1 MCRRPCSQAS
11 PQRQAAQRRSRRGR
25 LRRGRLR
32 RGRLRRGRLR
42 RGRQL
47 SALFPSPA
55 PAPMLSSVAGGVRRS
70 ERRAPMLR
78 RCRWGPKDR
87 KAGTNAPSV
96 AGETRRSEDRQG
108 TAPSGRVLAGK
119 CPCRSALRRKHL
131 CESVTETSFAGSP
144 LAGASFAGSPLAGA
158 SSAGSARAGGFS
170 RERPCGRV
178 PAKVPR
184 KAPRVCPGS
193 YCFGFG
199 CAGRWLSS
207 SSAASSAR

>member
-1 MCRRPCSQAS
+1 MQPGVPAETVAQRQAS
-11 PQRQAAQRRSRRGR
+11 QRQAAERPLPFPGSGADAFVRCRRGPKVR
-25 LRRGRLR
+25 KAG
-32 RGRLRRGRLR
+32 
-42 RGRQL
+42 
-47 SALFPSPA
+47 ANAPSLPVGSEG
-55 PAPMLSSVAGGVRRS
+55 PKGGHQCSVVAGGVRRT

-78 RCRWGPKDR
+78 PLPTKPVGPR
-87 KAGTNAPSV
+87 T
-96 AGETRRSEDRQG
+96 
-108 TAPSGRVLAGK
+108 GRGLPHPGGSL
-119 CPCRSALRRKHL
+119 RESALRRKHS
-131 CESVTETSFAGSP
+131 CESVTET
-144 LAGASFAGSPLAGA
+144 SFAGSPLAGA

-178 PAKVPR
+178 PAKAPRKAPRKVPR

>member
-1 MCRRPCSQAS
+1 MCREPCSQAS
-11 PQRQAAQRRSRRGR
+11 PQRQAAQRRS
-25 LRRGRLR
+25 
-32 RGRLRRGRLR
+32 RRGRLR

-87 KAGTNAPSV
+87 KAGTNATSV
-96 AGETRRSEDRQG
+96 ADETRRSEDRQG

-119 CPCRSALRRKHL
+119 CPCRSALRRKHS
-131 CESVTETSFAGSP
+131 CESVTETSFAGSH
-144 LAGASFAGSPLAGA
+144 LAGA

-178 PAKVPR
+178 PAKAPRKVPR

>member
-11 PQRQAAQRRSRRGR
+11 PQRQAAQRRS
-25 LRRGRLR
+25 RRGRLR

-119 CPCRSALRRKHL
+119 CPCRSALRRKHS
-131 CESVTETSFAGSP
+131 CESVTET
-144 LAGASFAGSPLAGA
+144 SFAGSPLAGA

-178 PAKVPR
+178 PAKAPRKVPR

>member
-11 PQRQAAQRRSRRGR
+11 PQRQAAQRRS
-25 LRRGRLR
+25 RRGRLR

-119 CPCRSALRRKHL
+119 CPCRSALRRKHS
-131 CESVTETSFAGSP
+131 CESVTETSFAGSTYARALRKRPSPGAP
-144 LAGASFAGSPLAGA
+144 LQERPPPGAPVREGSR
-158 SSAGSARAGGFS
+158 GSARAGGF
-170 RERPCGRV
+170 
-178 PAKVPR
+178 PR
-184 KAPRVCPGS
+184 KRPGKCPEKRP
-193 YCFGFG
+193 G
-199 CAGRWLSS
+199 CAPEAIA
-207 SSAASSAR
+207 SASGVPGGG

>member
-11 PQRQAAQRRSRRGR
+11 PQRQAAQRRS
-25 LRRGRLR
+25 R

-96 AGETRRSEDRQG
+96 ADETRRSEDRQG

-119 CPCRSALRRKHL
+119 CPCRSVLRRKHL

-158 SSAGSARAGGFS
+158 SFAGSARAGGFS

-178 PAKVPR
+178 PAKAPRKVPR